1 MIGYATPQAFRAAI
15 KARCAEIV
23 ARDPELSVDEVQR
36 RFAYDR
42 VLARCFS
49 SEDAD
54 LWVLKGAGA
63 LLARLAGR
71 AGTARTLTCTPPT
84 GRRTPRP
91 RCSRR
96 WRRWPWTRGT
106 TSGFEVTR
114 VRPERLG
121 DEQDRTRAGR

>member
-23 ARDPELSVDEVQR
+23 ARDSELSVDEVQR

-71 AGTARTLTCTPPT
+71 ARHSKDVDLYSADRSADTEAAVQSPLAALALDAGDH
-84 GRRTPRP
+84 
-91 RCSRR
+91 
-96 WRRWPWTRGT
+96 
-106 TSGFEVTR
+106 FR
-114 VRPERLG
+114 VRSDQGPP
-121 DEQDRTRAGR
+121 